1 MSIEDRGVKVPRI
14 LVVDDHPHNI
24 ALLKSYLKSTN
35 YEIIEASD
43 GPEALKKARTESPDL
58 ILLDV
63 VLPGMDG
70 YEVCT
75 NLKMNELTECI
86 PILMMTALSDIKDKL
101 KALDLGADDFL
112 SKPFNQVELISRVR
126 SLIRIKKLI
135 ERVRLKEREQM
146 ELAISL
152 EKERILLEQEK
163 KVHHIFRDIL
173 LAITQNKLH
182 LLLEPSEL
190 KLFKE
195 AEKVG
200 EIEMLVPQD
209 MVTARK
215 TIERWLTD
223 TGVERSRRFN
233 MIVCVSE
240 AATNVIKHAGTGKV
254 SYFLFGNKIQV
265 WVEDQGKGIDF
276 SELPKTALLKGY
288 SSKVSLGMGFT
299 IMLEL
304 MDKVYL
310 LTSPKGTL
318 VIIEM
323 GLEKTDETATLS
335 FLNTMELESICYET
349 ETKTNLQ
356 ITG

>member
-1 MSIEDRGVKVPRI
+1 MSIEGQGDKVPRI
-14 LVVDDHPHNI
+14 LIVDDHPHNI
-24 ALLKSYLKSTN
+24 TLLKTYLKSTS

-43 GPEALKKARTESPDL
+43 GPEALEKARTESPDL

-75 NLKMNELTECI
+75 ELKKDELTECI

-126 SLIRIKKLI
+126 SLIRIKRLI
-135 ERVRLKEREQM
+135 ERVRLKEREQV

-182 LLLEPSEL
+182 LLLEPAEL
-190 KLFKE
+190 NLFQD
-195 AEKVG
+195 AEKIG
-200 EIEMLVPQD
+200 EIDMLVPLD

-215 TIERWLTD
+215 TIEKWLTD
-223 TGVERSRRFN
+223 IGVERSRRFN

-276 SELPKTALLKGY
+276 SELPKTTLLKGY

-323 GLEKTDETATLS
+323 GVDKPDEEATLA
-335 FLNTMELESICYET
+335 FLNTMDMDSICFQAESNNDL
-349 ETKTNLQ
+349 K

>member
-1 MSIEDRGVKVPRI
+1 MSIEGQGEKVPRI
-14 LVVDDHPHNI
+14 LIVDDHPHNI
-24 ALLKSYLKSTN
+24 TLLKTYLKSTS

-43 GPEALKKARTESPDL
+43 GPEALEKARTESPDL

-75 NLKMNELTECI
+75 ELKKDELTECI

-126 SLIRIKKLI
+126 SLIRIKRLI
-135 ERVRLKEREQM
+135 ERVRLKEREQV

-182 LLLEPSEL
+182 LLLEPAEL
-190 KLFKE
+190 NLFQD
-195 AEKVG
+195 AEKIG
-200 EIEMLVPQD
+200 EIDMLVPLD

-215 TIERWLTD
+215 TIEKWLTD
-223 TGVERSRRFN
+223 IGVERSRRFN

-276 SELPKTALLKGY
+276 SELPKTTLLKGY

-323 GLEKTDETATLS
+323 GVDKPDEEATLA
-335 FLNTMELESICYET
+335 FLNTMDMDSICFQAEPNNDL
-349 ETKTNLQ
+349 K